1 LSGAQAG
8 ATDLALILSVATG
21 EQRHEA
27 FALFCISSSNTMT
40 YPSTASETNSLSVSS
55 TFRRLAVASVIL
67 LLATMAPRM
76 AAAQQDATPA
86 DTAPRWT
93 KTFVQQTETLLE
105 SGNADMQA
113 RGMQLI
119 VEFGKRSA
127 DTFNFNEL
135 RPQLY
140 DILLNQDNTDNLRI
154 LALSAL
160 HATGSSPST
169 QVLAESVQEER
180 SPRVR
185 RFMLLTLQVKQ

>member
-1 LSGAQAG
+1 
-8 ATDLALILSVATG
+8 
-21 EQRHEA
+21 
-27 FALFCISSSNTMT
+27 M
-40 YPSTASETNSLSVSS
+40 
-55 TFRRLAVASVIL
+55 L

-76 AAAQQDATPA
+76 AAAQHDTAPA
-86 DTAPRWT
+86 DPAPRWT
-93 KTFVQQTETLLE
+93 ETFVQQAETLLE

-119 VEFGKRSA
+119 VEFGKRST
-127 DTFNFNEL
+127 DTFDFSEL

-140 DILLNQDNTDNLRI
+140 DILLDQENTDNLRI

-169 QVLAESVQEER
+169 QVLAESVQDER

-185 RFMLLTLQVKQ
+185 RFMLLTLQVKR